1 MELKKEID
9 RLAIKFYPLI
19 DVCTIGTSRMG
30 RRLYA
35 LIVGS
40 GDKHVMI
47 NASHHANEWI
57 TSVIALNF
65 LEELLTE
72 MQKSPRGKKVT
83 DFINNTTLHVIPM
96 VNPDGVDL
104 VTGGLGRLRP
114 VYRRALQMVEAEQQ
128 HSYTDSA
135 KQEVVED
142 ITSINGFFDV
152 RFAEQGIFAVA
163 PFSSCKQN
171 PFSGWKANAIGVDL
185 NSNYPAGWEQAR
197 EHKFARGYTAP
208 SSRDYVGEYPL
219 SEPETS
225 AMVAYTKAND
235 FVHTIS
241 LHTQGEEIF
250 WRYQNYNPPGAT
262 ELAHRLAAVSGYALV
277 DVPDTSA
284 HGGYRDWFIQEYNR
298 PGMTIECGKGENPLP
313 LSDFDKI
320 YKKVAP
326 LLWEAV

>member
-1 MELKKEID
+1 
-9 RLAIKFYPLI
+9 
-19 DVCTIGTSRMG
+19 
-30 RRLYA
+30 
-35 LIVGS
+35 
-40 GDKHVMI
+40 MI

-72 MQKSPRGKKVT
+72 IEKIPRGGKAA
-83 DFINNTTLHVIPM
+83 DFMNNTTLHMLPM

-114 VYRRALQMVEAEQQ
+114 VYKRALQMAAAAEGQLLYDNPTK
-128 HSYTDSA
+128 HADSGLF
-135 KQEVVED
+135 
-142 ITSINGFFDV
+142 SNGHW
-152 RFAEQGIFAVA
+152 AEFGIVGNA
-163 PFSSCKQN
+163 PFNSRQKN

-197 EHKFARGYTAP
+197 AHKFARGYTAP
-208 SSRDYVGEYPL
+208 GPRDYVGDYPL

-235 FVHTIS
+235 FAHTIS

-250 WRYQNYNPPGAT
+250 WRYQDYNPPGAE
-262 ELAHRLAAVSGYALV
+262 ELARSLSEASGYVLE
-277 DVPDTSA
+277 DVPDISS

-313 LSDFDKI
+313 LSDFDEI

-326 LLWEAV
+326 LLWEACIFIRACSN